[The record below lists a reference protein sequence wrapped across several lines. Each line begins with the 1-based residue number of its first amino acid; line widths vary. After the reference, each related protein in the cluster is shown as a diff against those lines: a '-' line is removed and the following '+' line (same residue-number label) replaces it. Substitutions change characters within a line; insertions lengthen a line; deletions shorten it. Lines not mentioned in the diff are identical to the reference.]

1 MLRAICPIAKKR
13 QAVTASRDCQRSSPL
28 AQAYAENLVLIY
40 YVYGVH
46 MYRSVDGVV
55 VTPWRA
61 LNEDSSD

>member
-1 MLRAICPIAKKR
+1 MYKNYAKLN
-13 QAVTASRDCQRSSPL
+13 APSPQGQ

-55 VTPWRA
+55 VRPWRA
-61 LNEDSSD
+61 LLN